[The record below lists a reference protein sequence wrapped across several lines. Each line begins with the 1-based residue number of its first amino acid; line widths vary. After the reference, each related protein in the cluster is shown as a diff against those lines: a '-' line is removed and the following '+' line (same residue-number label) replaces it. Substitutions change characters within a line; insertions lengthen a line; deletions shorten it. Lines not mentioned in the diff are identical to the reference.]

1 MTRDAPGPG
10 AHTAVRDVVHRDVTT
25 PRGREHVREA
35 AAVDARA
42 TVLLVHGNC
51 SSSAFFDPLL
61 RALPDDVRGVAVDL
75 RGYGDAEVR
84 PVDATRGVRDYADD
98 VAALVDAL
106 GLGQG
111 TPLVAV
117 AHSAGAGVVLQLATD
132 RPDLFD
138 AILLEAPMSPYGFG
152 GTRDVD
158 GTPLSPDFTGTGGG
172 TANPVFVAALAAG
185 DRSEDPGSPRDVL
198 RRFYIADPAS
208 LGEPRG
214 ALEEL
219 LLDSVLSTRTGD
231 DNYPGDQAPSST
243 WPGVA
248 PGTRG
253 MNNAIS
259 ARYCDLSGFAISGA
273 TAPVLWVR
281 GDADAIVSDASLFDL
296 AQLGAVGAVP
306 GWPGAETHPPQ
317 PMVAQTRAVLDAYAA
332 AGGAYREEVR
342 PGVGHSPHLE
352 EPDVFL
358 RLLVRLVDD
367 AAARARATPPAPAQ
381 TEPSAPLEVQQ

>member
-1 MTRDAPGPG
+1 MREVAADG
-10 AHTAVRDVVHRDVTT
+10 A
-25 PRGREHVREA
+25 
-35 AAVDARA
+35 ARA

-61 RALPDDVRGVAVDL
+61 RTLPSDVRGVAVDL

-84 PVDATRGVRDYADD
+84 PVDATRGVRDFADD
-98 VAALVDAL
+98 VAAVLDAL
-106 GLGQG
+106 DLAR
-111 TPLVAV
+111 PLVAV

-158 GTPLSPDFTGTGGG
+158 GAPLSPDFAGSGGG
-172 TANPVFVAALAAG
+172 TANPAFVAALAAG
-185 DRSEDPGSPRDVL
+185 DRSEDAGSPRDVL
-198 RRFYIADPAS
+198 RRFYVADPAS
-208 LGEPRG
+208 LGEPLG

-231 DNYPGDQAPSST
+231 DNYPGDRTASGT

-259 ARYCDLSGFAISGA
+259 ARYCDLSGFATSGA
-273 TAPVLWVR
+273 TATVLWVR
-281 GDADAIVSDASLFDL
+281 GDADAIVSTRRCSTSRTSARS
-296 AQLGAVGAVP
+296 ARCP
-306 GWPGAETHPPQ
+306 GGRAPAR
-317 PMVAQTRAVLDAYAA
+317 TRPSRWSPRPAPSSTPTRPR
-332 AGGAYREEVR
+332 AGGTVR
-342 PGVGHSPHLE
+342 RCGPASGTAPTSRSRTCPRA
-352 EPDVFL
+352 P
-358 RLLVRLVDD
+358 
-367 AAARARATPPAPAQ
+367 ARAGRRGRRTSGRHTPASAL
-381 TEPSAPLEVQQ
+381 TTPSAPLEVQP

>member
-1 MTRDAPGPG
+1 VTREVLRHDVA
-10 AHTAVRDVVHRDVTT
+10 TA
-25 PRGREHVREA
+25 RGREHVREVVA
-35 AAVDARA
+35 DGDVRA

-61 RALPDDVRGVAVDL
+61 RALPADVRGVAVDL

-84 PVDATRGVRDYADD
+84 PVDATRGVRDFADD
-98 VAALVDAL
+98 VAAVVDAL
-106 GLGQG
+106 DLAH
-111 TPLVAV
+111 PLVAV

-138 AILLEAPMSPYGFG
+138 AVLLEAPMSPYGFG

-158 GTPLSPDFTGTGGG
+158 GTPLSADFAGSGGG
-172 TANPVFVAALAAG
+172 TANPAFVAALAAG
-185 DRSEDPGSPRDVL
+185 DRSEDAGSPRDVL
-198 RRFYIADPAS
+198 RRFYVADPAS
-208 LGEPRG
+208 LGEPLG
-214 ALEEL
+214 DLEEL

-231 DNYPGDQAPSST
+231 DNYPGDQTSSGT

-259 ARYCDLSGFAISGA
+259 ARYCDLSGFATSGA

-296 AQLGAVGAVP
+296 AQLGALGAVP
-306 GWPGAETHPPQ
+306 GWPGAATHPPQ

-332 AGGAYREEVR
+332 AGGRYREEVR

-358 RLLVRLVDD
+358 GLLLGLVDTAVAD
-367 AAARARATPPAPAQ
+367 VDAAAARADATPPAPAQ
-381 TEPSAPLEVQQ
+381 TEPSAPLEVQP

>member
-1 MTRDAPGPG
+1 M
-10 AHTAVRDVVHRDVTT
+10 
-25 PRGREHVREA
+25 
-35 AAVDARA
+35 
-42 TVLLVHGNC
+42 HGNC

-61 RALPDDVRGVAVDL
+61 RALPADVRGVAVDL
-75 RGYGDAEVR
+75 RGYGDAEPR
-84 PVDATRGVRDYADD
+84 PVDATRGVRDFADD
-98 VAALVDAL
+98 VAAVLDAL
-106 GLGQG
+106 DLAR
-111 TPLVAV
+111 PLVAV

-138 AILLEAPMSPYGFG
+138 AVLLEAPMSPYGFG
-152 GTRDVD
+152 GTRDDD
-158 GTPLSPDFTGTGGG
+158 GTPLSSDFAGSGGG
-172 TANPVFVAALAAG
+172 TANPAFVAALAAG
-185 DRSEDPGSPRDVL
+185 DRSENAGSPRDVL
-198 RRFYIADPAS
+198 RRFYVADPAS
-208 LGEPRG
+208 LGEPLG
-214 ALEEL
+214 ELEEL

-231 DNYPGDQAPSST
+231 DNYPGDRTTSDT

-259 ARYCDLSGFAISGA
+259 ARYCDLSGFATSGA

-296 AQLGAVGAVP
+296 AQLGALGAVP

-332 AGGAYREEVR
+332 AGGRYREEVR

-358 RLLVRLVDD
+358 GLLLGLVDG
-367 AAARARATPPAPAQ
+367 AVAGTTTVRAGTTPPAPAQ
-381 TEPSAPLEVQQ
+381 TPPSAPLEVQP